1 MPQRKLIIK
10 DQNTKIQSKG
20 QKWDVEVEAR
30 TINLGRLEHPLQS
43 RPEQMLRI
51 TPV

>member
-1 MPQRKLIIK
+1 MPQRKLK
-10 DQNTKIQSKG
+10 VRDQNIKVQSKG
-20 QKWDVEVEAR
+20 QKWDVEAEAR

-43 RPEQMLRI
+43 RPEQMLRV